1 MFDPTAFENMKVVI
15 EGALY
20 DCDLEGEITIV
31 DRNDIM
37 NMAKLS
43 RSYDVTFSL
52 SNDEAVKCEFSMEA
66 ALENLAAELLPAS
79 LSERLAGTAI
89 FITFGMTHLNNRL
102 LHEEIDNELK
112 TIWGNG
118 RNIKHIMKVDP
129 FQDADMIRKEIVIDF
144 NRLIF
149 EDQMDDV
156 VEMVD
161 YMIRSLEK
169 INKIL
174 RRNFT

>member
-20 DCDLEGEITIV
+20 DYDLEGEITII
-31 DRNDIM
+31 DRNDMM

-43 RSYDVTFSL
+43 RSYDVTFVL
-52 SNDEAVKCEFSMEA
+52 SNVETVKCKFLMEA

-79 LSERLAGTAI
+79 LSEQLAGTAI
-89 FITFGMTHLNNRL
+89 YITFKMTHNNNHI
-102 LHEEIDNELK
+102 LHAEIEKALRS
-112 TIWGNG
+112 IWGNE
-118 RNIKHIMKVDP
+118 RIIKHMMMVDP
-129 FQDADMIRKEIVIDF
+129 FQQTDTVHKDIVIDF

-156 VEMVD
+156 IIMVD
-161 YMIRSLEK
+161 YMIQSLER

-174 RRNFT
+174 